1 MEKQKKQVVVENLKD
16 LMDSAGSLY
25 LIDFMGMSVAEV
37 NELRD
42 EFYKSNI
49 KYKVAKNT
57 LALISLKESEK
68 YSQFYDDLKSYF
80 VGPTGIVF
88 GGDDPG
94 APAKLIKKLSSKTE
108 KPKLKA
114 AVVDNLVYDGSKLND
129 LASLLSKE
137 EIIAGVVSS
146 LNSPISGIVGTLN
159 ALIKDLLSVIEEVAK
174 KNAA

>member
-1 MEKQKKQVVVENLKD
+1 MEKQNKHAIVENLKD
-16 LMDSAGSLY
+16 LMNSAGSLY
-25 LIDFMGMSVAEV
+25 LIDFMGMSVAEI
-37 NELRD
+37 NELRN

-57 LALISLKESEK
+57 LALLSLKDSEK
-68 YSQFYDDLKSYF
+68 YSKFYDDLKNYF

-88 GGDDPG
+88 GSDDPG
-94 APAKLIKKLSSKTE
+94 APAKLIKKLFSKAE

-114 AVVDNLVYDGSKLND
+114 AVVDNLVYDGSKLNE

-137 EIIAGVVSS
+137 EIIAGIVSS

-159 ALIKDLLSVIEEVAK
+159 ALMRDLGSVIEEVAK
-174 KNAA
+174 KSAA